1 MKTMKFHP
9 IPLARPLGL
18 ALSTGLLAL
27 LSACGGGGNE
37 LGGDE
42 TLTLSQSE
50 LAVSAIGACY
60 TGNGPTVY
68 IYGGRPPYTLYNS
81 LPDGMTLSSATVANA
96 GDGFTIQFKGA
107 CMESMPIT
115 VTDDMGRI
123 TSLLITS
130 TMEEVTTPIPTA
142 AAPAGGN

>member
-1 MKTMKFHP
+1 MKTMKFP
-9 IPLARPLGL
+9 ALPLSRPLAL
-18 ALSTGLLAL
+18 ALSTGLLAT

-60 TGNGPTVY
+60 SGNGPTVY

-81 LPDGMTLSSATVANA
+81 LPDGMTLSSSSVATS
-96 GDGFTIQFKGA
+96 GGGFSIQFNGV
-107 CMESMPIT
+107 CMSSMPIT

-123 TSLLITS
+123 TSVLITS
-130 TMEEVTTPIPTA
+130 TMEEATPPTPTTGTHT
-142 AAPAGGN
+142 GGQ